1 MAYWLF
7 QGNPKYYKVTQAIQ
21 DFEEMLWLV
30 TRYGKEIAVGD
41 EVIIWMAGNDAGI
54 YAIAEIIEPAQ
65 FRSEVSDRDY
75 WLDKTRIGIKPQAKI
90 RFTKKFLEKPLLRS
104 TLKED
109 PLLQKLLVIRAPNST
124 NYKMNSEEWQA
135 VMKLLSVK

>member
-1 MAYWLF
+1 
-7 QGNPKYYKVTQAIQ
+7 
-21 DFEEMLWLV
+21 MLWLV

-41 EVIIWMAGNDAGI
+41 EVIIWMAGKDAGI

-65 FRSEVSDRDY
+65 LRSEVSDRDY

-104 TLKED
+104 TLKAD
-109 PLLQKLLVIRAPNST
+109 TVWRNLLVIRAPNST
-124 NYKMNSEEWQA
+124 NYKLNSAEWQA
-135 VMKLLSVK
+135 VMQLL

>member
-7 QGNPKYYKVTQAIQ
+7 QGNPKYYQVVQAIQ

-54 YAIAEIIEPAQ
+54 YAIA
-65 FRSEVSDRDY
+65 
-75 WLDKTRIGIKPQAKI
+75 
-90 RFTKKFLEKPLLRS
+90 
-104 TLKED
+104 
-109 PLLQKLLVIRAPNST
+109 
-124 NYKMNSEEWQA
+124 
-135 VMKLLSVK
+135 